1 MKVSLFICLL
11 MHVDEVRY
19 NWYEW
24 SGSKESET
32 LIIVCSRLS
41 HNLQVTM
48 FISHIMLNSYL
59 LRDFNELFLRCLT
72 IFLSASFYKRAKFSN
87 THSQFFL

>member
-1 MKVSLFICLL
+1 
-11 MHVDEVRY
+11 MHKDEVRY

-32 LIIVCSRLS
+32 LIIVCSRLG

-48 FISHIMLNSYL
+48 FISHILSNSYL

-72 IFLSASFYKRAKFSN
+72 IFLSASFYKRAKFRN

>member
-1 MKVSLFICLL
+1 

-32 LIIVCSRLS
+32 LIIVCSRLG

-48 FISHIMLNSYL
+48 FISHIMLYSNL
-59 LRDFNELFLRCLT
+59 FRDFKELFSRCLT
-72 IFLSASFYKRAKFSN
+72 IFLSASFYKRAKFRN
-87 THSQFFL
+87 AHSQFYL